1 MKQLLVTYYQS
12 VSNDPWRN
20 LAYEEYLLN
29 HLAQEQVVLYL
40 WQNERTV
47 VIGANQNPFSE
58 VNIEKLE
65 QEGGKLARRMSGGG
79 AVYHDLGNLNFT
91 FIVPKQYFNFTRQ
104 ISVII
109 SALNKLGI
117 VAVFSGRND
126 IIVANKKMSGNAFY
140 HRDLQ
145 SLHHGTILVNTDFV
159 KMVEYLNVDSDKIKT
174 KGIKSVR
181 SRVINLQDICENLT
195 INSLVDA
202 LRRAFI
208 KEYAGDTVDYQEL
221 TESDFVQEELIKLE
235 NKYAEWKFRYGES
248 PAYALRL
255 KQRFDWGGVE
265 FTFDIK
271 HNSIIEVQLF
281 TDAMDHQLS
290 KRWREMLTGLKLS
303 QLDFK
308 LQVEQREDLDIKKW
322 LLTEFR
328 L

>member
-58 VNIEKLE
+58 VNLEKLE